1 MLTAYENYTTNHDKL
16 TTEQNPALVGK
27 ICESV
32 VEDYL
37 ENRLIWDELIHYRD
51 KGTILGHHP
60 IFAWKKRIGQIRG
73 MSNAELIKL
82 RDQLNNK
89 IPRTRKLILDTPGHK
104 DNFKRAKRLEV
115 FEKELAETNL
125 LLGLK

>member
-1 MLTAYENYTTNHDKL
+1 MLTAYENYTTNHARI
-16 TTEQNPALVGK
+16 TQETNPVIVGN

-51 KGTILGHHP
+51 KGTILGLHP
-60 IFAWKKRIGQIRG
+60 IFAWNNRLAQIRA
-73 MSNAELIKL
+73 MSPVELIKL

-89 IPRTRKLILDTPGHK
+89 IPRTRKLINDDPKHK
-104 DNFKRAKRLEV
+104 DNVKRAKRLAT
-115 FEKELAETNL
+115 FEKEIFETNL